1 MAPEAAVRRRAMA
14 VVNCILK
21 VGSGFDLKRLKSV
34 VVVIALLS
42 ECLMM
47 ERIISKRAQRPS
59 LYLSFERF
67 SMSITMS
74 ISKAV

>member
-21 VGSGFDLKRLKSV
+21 DGSGFEVKRLKSV

-42 ECLMM
+42 ECLRMA
-47 ERIISKRAQRPS
+47 RRISKRAERSS
-59 LYLSFERF
+59 LYF
-67 SMSITMS
+67 SVEKFCMSIPK
-74 ISKAV
+74 IV